1 MIRNRPATRNALG
14 GLGNRPAANQAAVA
28 KPKANGKVLEET
40 KAVVRGLRARD
51 TNVVQ
56 PNADPRLKS
65 KTEKP
70 EPKVA
75 RVEPLQP
82 SASSSRRL
90 SRIPVP
96 ASVRPITSVQPIVE
110 EDAGYSSARLP
121 PLVED
126 IDADDG
132 DNVMLTPEFVIDI
145 YKYLRRLEVRNQ
157 PSR

>member
-1 MIRNRPATRNALG
+1 MMIRNRPATRNALG
-14 GLGNRPAANQAAVA
+14 GLNNRPAANQAAAA
-28 KPKANGKVLEET
+28 KLRPNGKVLDET
-40 KAVVRGLRARD
+40 RAGVKGLRARD

-56 PNADPRLKS
+56 PNADPRLKG

-90 SRIPVP
+90 SRIPIP
-96 ASVRPITSVQPIVE
+96 ASSRPITGVQPIAE
-110 EDAGYSSARLP
+110 EDAGYSAARLP

-145 YKYLRRLEVRNQ
+145 YKYLRKLEVTNH
-157 PSR
+157 PS